1 MIDAKQQ
8 ITYNKVRT
16 SICTSTYR

>member
-1 MIDAKQQ
+1 MTDAKQQ